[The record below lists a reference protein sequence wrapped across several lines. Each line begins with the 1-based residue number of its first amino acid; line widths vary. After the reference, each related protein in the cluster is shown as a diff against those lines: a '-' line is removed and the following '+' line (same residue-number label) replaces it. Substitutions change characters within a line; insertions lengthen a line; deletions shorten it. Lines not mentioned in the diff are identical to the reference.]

1 MKIPIIVLALIILM
15 AVILPQALY
24 TVDETQFALV
34 TRFGQVKKVVKE
46 PGLNAKTPFVD
57 KVTRFDSR
65 LLRIDMT
72 PETMPN
78 LEKENLV
85 IDAYARYRIKE
96 PQKFL
101 ETLRNESNAGDRIG
115 AIVISALREE
125 ISRNTMA
132 DIIGAQIE
140 EVEIDGKPR
149 RSTIATETRSEILAK
164 VLAASQEVI
173 ESPENDFG
181 VELLDV
187 RMKRADFSEDIAR
200 SVFNLMESERK
211 RIAEEFRAEGREEN
225 VKLRADVDRERVFI
239 QAKAE
244 KEANILKGEGEAQ
257 AIEIFASALEQDPEF
272 FAFQRSLEAYKKFL
286 TSNATL
292 VLSSDADIFQYLQD
306 PNKVAASP

>member
-1 MKIPIIVLALIILM
+1 MKIPIITLVLIIL
-15 AVILPQALY
+15 AAIILPQALF

-34 TRFGQVKKVVKE
+34 TRFGQVKKVIKE
-46 PGLNAKTPFVD
+46 PGLSAKTPFVD

-78 LEKENLV
+78 QEKENLV
-85 IDAYARYRIKE
+85 IDAYARYRIIDPK
-96 PQKFL
+96 KFL
-101 ETLRNESNAGDRIG
+101 ETLRDETTGGGRIG
-115 AIVISALREE
+115 NIVISALREE
-125 ISRNTMA
+125 IARNSMA
-132 DIIGAQIE
+132 DIIGAKIE
-140 EVEIDGKPR
+140 EVEVDGKSIR
-149 RSTIATETRSEILAK
+149 RTIATETRTEILAN
-164 VLAASQEVI
+164 VLAASQKVI

-181 VELLDV
+181 VQLIDV
-187 RMKRADFSEDIAR
+187 RMKRADFSDDIAR

-211 RIAEEFRAEGREEN
+211 RIAEEFRAQGREEN

-286 TSNATL
+286 ASNATV

-306 PNKVAASP
+306 PNTAAASP